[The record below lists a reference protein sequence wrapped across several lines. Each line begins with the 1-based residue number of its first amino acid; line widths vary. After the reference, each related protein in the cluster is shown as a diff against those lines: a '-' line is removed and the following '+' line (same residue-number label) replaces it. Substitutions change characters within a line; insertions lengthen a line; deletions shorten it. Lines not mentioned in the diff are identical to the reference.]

1 LVRVT
6 KEFRIMW
13 RIMRLGALFTALSVM
28 TPTTS
33 IAQVASQPK
42 VATPRPKLTD
52 EQISD
57 MKFTHYEVERSEI
70 KYQPFIITYDN
81 EELKQL
87 VYDTRQEAQ
96 ARVDEINTKDRLDK
110 LGVEG
115 KQNKK
120 VGIREVKRTTQET
133 IFKDGLEKVAKKL
146 GVADKERYEAVGKT
160 THCSEF
166 VRDFAKEL
174 LGRSIPELEGKAG
187 DQCDKLKAAAASP
200 DSKWRSLSFS
210 DDAAVAFKNA
220 QDLANEGKLV
230 IVTWKNP
237 HPTLTNSGHIAVI
250 VPSRQEDGGLFDATN
265 RKWKMKVPFI
275 AQAGD
280 EVRDNMPL
288 GDGFGPAKKAGIEV
302 YVLSP

>member
-1 LVRVT
+1 LARIN
-6 KEFRIMW
+6 EECSIMW
-13 RIMRLGALFTALSVM
+13 RFLRLGALFTALSAM

-33 IAQVASQPK
+33 NAQYGSPPK
-42 VATPRPKLTD
+42 AATTRPKLTD
-52 EQISD
+52 DQISD
-57 MKFTHYEVERSEI
+57 MKLSHYEVERSEI
-70 KYQPFIITYDN
+70 KYQPFIVTYEA
-81 EELKQL
+81 EELNQL

-96 ARVDEINTKDRLDK
+96 ARVDEINNEDRLDR

-115 KQNKK
+115 RQNKK

-133 IFKDGLEKVAKKL
+133 IFRDGLEKVGKKL
-146 GVADKERYEAVGKT
+146 GVAERKRYEAVGKT

-187 DQCDKLKAAAASP
+187 GQCDKLKAAAASP

-210 DDAAVAFKNA
+210 DDPAAAFKNA

-230 IVTWKNP
+230 IVAWKNP
-237 HPTLTNSGHIAVI
+237 HPTATDSGHIAV
-250 VPSRQEDGGLFDATN
+250 VAPSRQEDGGLYDATAL
-265 RKWKMKVPFI
+265 KWKMRVPFI

-280 EVRDNMPL
+280 KVKDYMPL
-288 GDGFGPAKKAGIEV
+288 GDGFGPAKKVGIEV